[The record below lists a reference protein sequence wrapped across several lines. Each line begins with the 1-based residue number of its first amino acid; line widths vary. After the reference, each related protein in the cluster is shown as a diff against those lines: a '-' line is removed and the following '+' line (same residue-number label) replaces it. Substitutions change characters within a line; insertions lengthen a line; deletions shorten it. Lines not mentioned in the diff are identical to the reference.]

1 VRRDKS
7 ATPVDPRKMP
17 PVPTALLDAGRALA
31 LGEPLKALGLVGRVE
46 TPLGL
51 TLRGIAYAQMG
62 DLDLA
67 KLALER
73 AIALSSDARSRA
85 RARAALVEIAL
96 SAGDPAPAAQAARAS
111 AKELARLSATRALR

>member
-1 VRRDKS
+1 
-7 ATPVDPRKMP
+7 M
-17 PVPTALLDAGRALA
+17 
-31 LGEPLKALGLVGRVE
+31 GEPLKALGLVGRVE

-73 AIALSSDARSRA
+73 ALARASDARMRA

-96 SAGDPAPAAQAARAS
+96 SEGDPAPAARAARAS
-111 AKELARLSATRALR
+111 ANELARLGEAEGVRR